1 MTNLQAYF
9 ATAAQLLGTEK
20 IVQLMGEY
28 GYNGTPSADILMEMA
43 EKEGKEF
50 LQMLGEEIQ
59 EALKTDEAKTLFL
72 IAAQQANRI
81 SKATGKQANG
91 TDTIVDTTTTTGS
104 ATQRSEQAMA
114 WFDRIASLFGKGLDS
129 VPAITGAID
138 GTNKTLAEA
147 EYLRQLQLQE
157 EQRNKKTLYWVL
169 GGIGVLLII
178 VIFVIA
184 LSKRS

>member
-20 IVQLMGEY
+20 IVQLMDEY
-28 GYNGTPSADILMEMA
+28 GYNGTPSADILVEMS

-59 EALKTDEAKTLFL
+59 DALKTDDAKTLFL
-72 IAAQQANRI
+72 IAAQQTNRV
-81 SKATGKQANG
+81 SKATGKQATG
-91 TDTIVDTTTTTGS
+91 TDTIVSTTTTTG
-104 ATQRSEQAMA
+104 TTNQRSEQAMA
-114 WFDRIASLFGKGLDS
+114 WFDRISSLLGKGLDS
-129 VPAITGAID
+129 VPAIAGAVN

-147 EYLRQLQLQE
+147 QYLQQLQLQE
-157 EQRNKKTLYWVL
+157 EQKNKKTLYWVL
-169 GGIGVLLII
+169 GGIGVLLIV